1 LYGVFDRLYIADL
14 LLVSAIVITNY
25 ILDIDIWPKTFL
37 YLTAVI
43 ASINIYFIRLRR
55 SSIIVPIWIIPLLG
69 LTSLLATYL
78 LENTYGLLLLYTLS
92 ILLVIII
99 NVSIIRLL
107 DKLWFPE
114 SLLFLILALIAITLL
129 LHIDNINWIL
139 LGPIS
144 ELLLVKTISPV
155 SSTNNFS
162 FTLIPFLI
170 LSSLLVSIISN
181 VGLYLVVL
189 ALIMNSFKALAQK
202 PRSITLSL
210 LVDYLLRFTAMVL
223 LTWSTGIY

>member
-1 LYGVFDRLYIADL
+1 MYKAFDRLYIVDL
-14 LLVSAIVITNY
+14 LLVSTIVIVNY
-25 ILDIDIWPKTFL
+25 ILDIDIWPRIFL
-37 YLTAVI
+37 YLIAVI

-55 SSIIVPIWIIPLLG
+55 SSIIVPVWIIPLLG

-78 LENTYGLLLLYTLS
+78 LENIYGLLLLYTLS
-92 ILLVIII
+92 IILVIVI

-114 SLLFLILALIAITLL
+114 SLLFLILALTTIILL
-129 LHIDNINWIL
+129 LHIDNLIWIL

-155 SSTNNFS
+155 SSTNNSS
-162 FTLIPFLI
+162 FILIPFLI
-170 LSSLLVSIISN
+170 LSSLLVSTISH
-181 VGLYLVVL
+181 VGPYLVVL
-189 ALIMNSFKALAQK
+189 ALIMNSFKALVQK

-210 LVDYLLRFTAMVL
+210 SVDYLLRFTAMVL
-223 LTWSTGIY
+223 LTWSIGIY